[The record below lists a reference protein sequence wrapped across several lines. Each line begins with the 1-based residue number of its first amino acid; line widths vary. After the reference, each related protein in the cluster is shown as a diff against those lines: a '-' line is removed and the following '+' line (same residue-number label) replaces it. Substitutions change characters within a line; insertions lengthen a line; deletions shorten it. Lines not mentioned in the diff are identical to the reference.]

1 MAIGLSLLVLMAY
14 SSMLPKPKEAVNK
27 EAALTPAVEPQ
38 AARPVV
44 VPPSDET
51 VAETAVQTAT
61 QIEKLDITKPLD
73 SNDLYKIST
82 DKIDLI
88 FSKKGGYLYE
98 VVDKAFNGPLT
109 LVFKNIGLVKEWA
122 DLPFTTQELPKGVIF
137 TYRDEDGLEI
147 KKTFRIKSDQTLEL
161 TIDIINASDSSLTSY
176 NITAGYFDPS
186 LIKDQLSQRYCESS
200 VRLKEI
206 VNRKAVYGLKTPLSY
221 DGGIGWVGL
230 RDRYYCAVFLPQL
243 SINKAV
249 VDIIGKG
256 YAAVLTVPA
265 RSLSTSSLSIEDQ
278 YKIYI
283 GPQDGSLLRNFDK
296 SAEEIINFGTFD
308 SISKFLLFLLRST
321 YKLVGNW
328 GWAIILVT
336 ILVYIIMFPLSV
348 KSMLSMKK
356 MQALQPKIEELRA
369 KHKENPQK
377 LNTEIMELYKRE
389 KVNPFGGCLPMLL
402 QIPVFFALYQLLM
415 RLISLK
421 GASFLWIKDLS
432 LPDRLYVLSSPIP
445 VIGDELNLLPLLMA
459 AGMFVQQKFTTPSL
473 DKTSSAAEQQKIMGV
488 LMPVIFGVLFY
499 KMPSGLVLYWF
510 VNNLLMLAFQW
521 KISAK
526 KSI

>member
-1 MAIGLSLLVLMAY
+1 MEKRFLMAIGLSLLVLMAY
-14 SSMLPKPKEAVNK
+14 SSILPKPKAVINQ
-27 EAALTPAVEPQ
+27 EAALTPLVEPQ
-38 AARPVV
+38 VV
-44 VPPSDET
+44 QQPREIAKDVL
-51 VAETAVQTAT
+51 AEGAQVF
-61 QIEKLDITKPLD
+61 KPNSFDI
-73 SNDLYKIST
+73 SELYKISSDKT
-82 DKIDLI
+82 DLL
-88 FSKKGGYLYE
+88 FSKKGGYIYE
-98 VVDKAFNGPLT
+98 VVDKTQKAPLP

-122 DLPFTTQELPKGVIF
+122 EFQFTAQELPKGVIF
-137 TYRDEDGLEI
+137 SYRDEDGLEI

-161 TIDIINASDSSLTSY
+161 TIDIINASDSKLTGY
-176 NITAGYFDPS
+176 TITGGYFDPS
-186 LIKDQLSQRYCESS
+186 VIKDQLSQRYCEAS

-206 VNRKAVYGLKTPLSY
+206 VNRKTVSGLKTPLIYEGS
-221 DGGIGWVGL
+221 IGWASL
-230 RDRYYCAVFLPQL
+230 RDRYYCAIFLPQL

-249 VDIIGKG
+249 IEIINKG
-256 YAAVLTVPA
+256 YASELTVPM
-265 RSLSTSSLSIEDQ
+265 RPLTVVSLSIEDQ

-283 GPQDGSLLRNFDK
+283 GPQDGVLLRNFDK
-296 SAEEIINFGTFD
+296 STEEVINFGTFD
-308 SISKFLLFLLRST
+308 PISKLLLFLLRSA

-336 ILVYIIMFPLSV
+336 ILVYLIMFPLSL

-356 MQALQPKIEELRA
+356 MQALQPKIEALRVQY
-369 KHKENPQK
+369 KENPQK

-421 GASFLWIKDLS
+421 GATFLWIKDLAS
-432 LPDRLYVLSSPIP
+432 PDRLFVLSNPLP
-445 VIGDELNLLPLLMA
+445 VVGDELNLLPLLMA
-459 AGMFVQQKFTTPSL
+459 GGMFVQQKFTTPTL
-473 DKTSSAAEQQKIMGV
+473 DKTSSAAEQQKIMGM

-510 VNNLLMLAFQW
+510 VNNILMLVFQW

-526 KSI
+526 KST